1 MAVIEEDLEKVFHF
15 LVDEFRFE
23 KMPEYSHVR
32 EAYNDYWKNN
42 LVVKFIYD
50 GTLRINISKQIFYK
64 QEVYFSEKNHNSI
77 MSLQNKISAAELN
90 TLYNNP
96 GNFEG
101 QAKLIE
107 NTLKSN
113 TNILDQKTL
122 KNVQHQNNDS
132 KKRDSNKF

>member
-15 LVDEFRFE
+15 LVDDFRFE

-32 EAYNDYWKNN
+32 EVYNDYWKNN

-64 QEVYFSEKNHNSI
+64 QDVYFSEKNHNSI

-107 NTLKSN
+107 DTLKSN
-113 TNILDQKTL
+113 SNILDQKTL

-132 KKRDSNKF
+132 KKRNSNKF

>member
-32 EAYNDYWKNN
+32 EVYNDYWKNN
-42 LVVKFIYD
+42 LVVKFIFD

-77 MSLQNKISAAELN
+77 MSLQNKSSAAELN

-96 GNFEG
+96 GNLEV

-107 NTLKSN
+107 DTLKSN

-132 KKRDSNKF
+132 KKRNSNKF

>member
-32 EAYNDYWKNN
+32 EVYNDYWKNN

-113 TNILDQKTL
+113 KNILDQKTL

-132 KKRDSNKF
+132 KKRNSNKF

>member
-32 EAYNDYWKNN
+32 EVYNDYWKNN

-64 QEVYFSEKNHNSI
+64 QDVYFSEKNHNSI

-107 NTLKSN
+107 DTLKSN

-132 KKRDSNKF
+132 KKRNSNKF

>member
-32 EAYNDYWKNN
+32 EVYNDYWKNN

-50 GTLRINISKQIFYK
+50 GTLRINISEQIFYK
-64 QEVYFSEKNHNSI
+64 QDVYFSEKNHNSI

-107 NTLKSN
+107 DTLKSN

-132 KKRDSNKF
+132 KKRNSNKF

>member
-32 EAYNDYWKNN
+32 EVYNDYWKNN

-50 GTLRINISKQIFYK
+50 GTLRINVSKQIFYK
-64 QEVYFSEKNHNSI
+64 QDVYFSEKNHNSI

-107 NTLKSN
+107 DTLKSN
-113 TNILDQKTL
+113 SNILDQKTL

-132 KKRDSNKF
+132 KKRNSNKF

>member
-32 EAYNDYWKNN
+32 EVYNDYWKNN

-50 GTLRINISKQIFYK
+50 GTLRINISEQIFYK
-64 QEVYFSEKNHNSI
+64 QDVYFSEKNHNSI
-77 MSLQNKISAAELN
+77 MSLQNKISAEELN

-96 GNFEG
+96 GNLEV

-107 NTLKSN
+107 DTLKSN

-132 KKRDSNKF
+132 KKRNSNKF

>member
-32 EAYNDYWKNN
+32 EVYNDYWKNN
-42 LVVKFIYD
+42 LVVKFIFD

-107 NTLKSN
+107 DILKSN
-113 TNILDQKTL
+113 KNILDQKTL

-132 KKRDSNKF
+132 KKRNSNKF